1 MSALQEGVQRVN
13 DEAGGVLSLQ
23 VIQRGDMPA
32 LISDAL
38 AGSGEAMELLRLV
51 RETMDGIQGAP
62 RRKPML
68 CGSCP
73 KALRNGRFSIV
84 LAKPACDDPT
94 QGVAMMI
101 CAKCGSSIGAI
112 QAAALVALRRIW
124 PDARPITVTHP
135 DGGGRA

>member
-1 MSALQEGVQRVN
+1 MSALQEGVRQVS
-13 DEAGGVLSLQ
+13 DEAAGVLSLQ

-38 AGSGEAMELLRLV
+38 SGSGEAMDLLRLV
-51 RETMDGIQGAP
+51 RETMAGIQAAP

-68 CGSCP
+68 CGCCP
-73 KALRNGRFSIV
+73 KALRDGRFSVV
-84 LAKPACDDPT
+84 LAKPDRADAS

-101 CAKCGSSIGAI
+101 CARCGQNRGAI

-124 PDARPITVTHP
+124 PDCRPITITHP
-135 DGGGRA
+135 GGGRA

>member
-38 AGSGEAMELLRLV
+38 SGSGEAMELLRLV
-51 RETMDGIQGAP
+51 RETMDGIQAAP
-62 RRKPML
+62 RRKSML
-68 CGSCP
+68 YGACP
-73 KALRNGRFSIV
+73 KPLRNGRFSLI

-94 QGVAMMI
+94 QGIAMAI
-101 CAKCGSSIGAI
+101 CSRCGPNRGAI
-112 QAAALVALRRIW
+112 EAAALVALRRIW
-124 PDARPITVTHP
+124 PDARPIAVTHP
-135 DGGGRA
+135 ESSQA

>member
-51 RETMDGIQGAP
+51 RETMDGIQAAP

-68 CGSCP
+68 CGCCP
-73 KALRNGRFSIV
+73 KALRNGRFSVV
-84 LAKPACDDPT
+84 LAKPDRADAS
-94 QGVAMMI
+94 QGIAMMI
-101 CAKCGSSIGAI
+101 CAKCGPSYGAI

-124 PDARPITVTHP
+124 PNCRPIAITHP
-135 DGGGRA
+135 QGGGRA